1 MRRATL
7 VRRVAL
13 SAMALVTAW
22 SIWAFAQP
30 RPQPPP
36 PPRPGLA
43 GQPGMAGSG
52 APKPHHALR
61 PAPAHEEAKEGAEAE
76 AEEGEGP
83 APMNWTEFGGRT
95 PPYVAMLINFAVLAA
110 GYYLLGKKGVSDG
123 LQSRRDTIA
132 KDIEDAQRM
141 KHEAE
146 ERAKVYQDKLAKLEE
161 EMATA
166 RTSLVHAGEAEQER
180 MVREAEAK
188 AERMRKD
195 AEFLVEQELKQ
206 IRGDLL
212 REAVETA
219 VRAAEELLKARVTP
233 ADHERLAEDYL
244 ADLGRAKAA
253 PAGGRS
259 AS

>member
-1 MRRATL
+1 VKRTAL

-22 SIWAFAQP
+22 SIWAWAQP
-30 RPQPPP
+30 KPPP
-36 PPRPGLA
+36 PHSG
-43 GQPGMAGSG
+43 G
-52 APKPHHALR
+52 APKPSHHVVKA
-61 PAPAHEEAKEGAEAE
+61 AHEPEETADNKDGAE

-83 APMNWTEFGGRT
+83 APMSWTEFGGKT

-110 GYYLLGKKGVSDG
+110 AYYVLSKKSVTEG
-123 LQSRRDTIA
+123 LKSRRQTIA

-146 ERAKVYQDKLAKLEE
+146 ERAKVYLGKLARLED
-161 EMATA
+161 EMRVA
-166 RTSLVHAGEAEQER
+166 RDSLVHAGEAEQER
-180 MVREAEAK
+180 ILKEAEAK

-206 IRGDLL
+206 LRGDLL

-219 VRAAEELLKARVTP
+219 VRAAEDLLKARVTP

-244 ADLGRAKAA
+244 ADLGKSKTAVT
-253 PAGGRS
+253 GGRS